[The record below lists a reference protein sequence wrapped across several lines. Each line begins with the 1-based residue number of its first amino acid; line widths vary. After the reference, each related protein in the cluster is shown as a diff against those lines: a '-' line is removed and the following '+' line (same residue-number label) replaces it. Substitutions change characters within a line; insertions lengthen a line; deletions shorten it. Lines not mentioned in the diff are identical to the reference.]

1 MFTLNSKSTERSDC
15 VSNPSSSNEI
25 NNILLVGNGFDLA
38 VGLKTSYSDF
48 VKYVSIKFFL
58 SKVTDH
64 LKKYDKYLDWI
75 KKCLNDKENELGIK
89 DSVHVKHIIG
99 QLCNLDKEFSYFDSN
114 KKTNE
119 LITQPFF
126 KEFFSLILG
135 EDLFSIL
142 CKSYPY
148 LKLKKSD
155 ILKFIDNYNE
165 IKGIFD
171 GLVEGNSNNLT
182 YLNQKQLFDL
192 EHNLYGFIKV
202 LNDCIDRSNIKQWL
216 DVESY
221 IELLITNDRDLS
233 VRFYPND
240 NDYVSPLFSN
250 PSLYKEY
257 FAGIEAFC
265 NIFKDYLN
273 DILET
278 PFTKF
283 NLTNLKDQNSIS
295 KDAIDELIQPFIPSL
310 YNRTYGFLEQI
321 DLRKVDH
328 LINYNYTYVA
338 EAVLKQF
345 YDRNS
350 IIDNAYH
357 INGELDYENHFISE
371 NSTFLDSKLPNYLVF
386 GFSDVN
392 SFSKVNSVKCNI
404 KSTLHAFEKK
414 VLRVIKNTSPLDLDK
429 LTSKPFNL
437 LIYGHSCGVADGDVI
452 GKLMKSSN
460 LKIAVVLC
468 LDQISLVSITN
479 NLIEILGQKR
489 FDVLIKNANQKLGN
503 NSLYFAVRHESF
515 ENPN

>member
-1 MFTLNSKSTERSDC
+1 MFTVANNRSEKLE
-15 VSNPSSSNEI
+15 SEFNLSNEI

-48 VKYVSIKFFL
+48 VMYLSIKVFL
-58 SKVTDH
+58 LNALLDPSDNEEYITFLKTELERSK
-64 LKKYDKYLDWI
+64 
-75 KKCLNDKENELGIK
+75 
-89 DSVHVKHIIG
+89 
-99 QLCNLDKEFSYFDSN
+99 LDKR
-114 KKTNE
+114 
-119 LITQPFF
+119 L
-126 KEFFSLILG
+126 KEFFTNLI
-135 EDLFSIL
+135 DNQ
-142 CKSYPY
+142 
-148 LKLKKSD
+148 KKSD
-155 ILKFIDNYNE
+155 NFFVSEKNKLNKALQGKFISDFLNLVLDEELFNILNNKEYLISKLQLNHDYIYKKLEFNKQFFYVRKRNSRGE
-165 IKGIFD
+165 ISTD
-171 GLVEGNSNNLT
+171 RE
-182 YLNQKQLFDL
+182 LFDATHDL
-192 EHNLYGFIKV
+192 LPFVINIKQK
-202 LNDCIDRSNIKQWL
+202 LQDSTFKQWL

-221 IELLITNDRDLS
+221 IEFLVTNNRDLCA
-233 VRFYPND
+233 RFYPNKKEY
-240 NDYVSPLFSN
+240 NSPLFSN
-250 PSLYKEY
+250 PSLYTEY
-257 FAGIEAFC
+257 FNSLDDFC

-273 DILET
+273 DILER

-283 NLTNLKDQNSIS
+283 NLINLKDQKSIS

-310 YNRTYGFLEQI
+310 YNRTHGFLEQI